1 MSRQTFHVSENAH
14 IQIRA
19 CSERVTIICWDETN
33 QVAADDAARQDG
45 DTISVEN
52 SERANL
58 RVPRAARVSIADCNA
73 DVRVENIT
81 GRVELANIDGDV
93 IARGLADLLAR
104 DLDGSFVAKD
114 VATLRGEGVW
124 DGDVA
129 LRGIEKLDA
138 DGIDGDVSMGSVG
151 AINIRTVQGDLSARG
166 VRTALV
172 IGDVEGDVSVRGA
185 EGQLTF
191 ERVGSDLAISDL
203 RGGLD
208 ARDVEGDVALTIS
221 QIGETHLRADGD
233 VVVHLPADA
242 NAEIELDALRGD
254 LMVSGNLKIAEQDES
269 HLRGTLGTGGAM
281 VQIESTRGD
290 LVLNAGAR
298 REPPHVEHHREDYR
312 EFAEM
317 GHRIAK
323 EVRESVRASLGD
335 IRVKARAGKHQFKF
349 RGFRHRHPEPPIP
362 PIPPIP
368 PVPPAPQRESRGP
381 AEGSPERKAILDA
394 IARGELNVDDAI
406 KKLKG
411 E

>member
-19 CSERVTIICWDETN
+19 CRERVTVIGWDETN
-33 QVAADDAARQDG
+33 LVTADDAARQDG
-45 DTISVEN
+45 DTIIVEN
-52 SERANL
+52 SERAN
-58 RVPRAARVSIADCNA
+58 VHMPRAARVSIADCTA

-81 GRVELANIDGDV
+81 GRVELANIEGDV
-93 IARGLADLLAR
+93 IARALSDALAR
-104 DLDGSFVAKD
+104 DLDGDFVAKD
-114 VATLRGEGVW
+114 VAALRGEGVW

-151 AINIRTVQGDLSARG
+151 AINIRTVRGDLSARG

-254 LMVSGNLKIAEQDES
+254 LMVSGDLKIAEQDES
-269 HLRGTLGTGGAM
+269 HLRGTLGSGGVM

-290 LVLNAGAR
+290 LILNAGAA
-298 REPPHVEHHREDYR
+298 REHAHHREDYR

-317 GHRIAK
+317 GQRIAK

-335 IRVKARAGKHQFKF
+335 VRVKARVGKHQFGF
-349 RGFRHRHPEPPIP
+349 HGFRHRHPEPPIP

-368 PVPPAPQRESRGP
+368 PMPPQREARGL

-394 IARGELNVDDAI
+394 IARGEMNVDDAI